1 MKKKTTTNRWA
12 RELKMIFKWFN
23 KLIDVSAEVLG
34 VVGSLL
40 VLYCMFFGVADVFM
54 RYVLNSASQW
64 ISVTMQA
71 AMVLIA
77 CAGGIYSL
85 KHGAFIKLDIFYA
98 RWSKRKRAFFDIVTS
113 VYTFLFLGVLIWKG
127 IQAAKLSV
135 MLNQVTPTAIPIP
148 IYPIKIII
156 PIAAAFVLLMVVKHF
171 VTDLRTLFGNE
182 VKDSSD
188 AANN

>member
-1 MKKKTTTNRWA
+1 M
-12 RELKMIFKWFN
+12 MIFKWFS
-23 KLIDVSAEVLG
+23 KFIDFSAEILG
-34 VVGSLL
+34 VIGSLL

-64 ISVTMQA
+64 ISVSMQA

-98 RWSKRKRAFFDIVTS
+98 KWSRRKRAFFDILTS

-127 IQAAKLSV
+127 IQAAQLSL
-135 MLNQVTPTAIPIP
+135 MLNQVTPTAVPIP
-148 IYPIKIII
+148 IYPVKIII
-156 PIAAAFVLLMVVKHF
+156 PIAAAFVLLMVIKHF
-171 VTDLRTLFGNE
+171 INDLITLFGNKSKNHRHGE
-182 VKDSSD
+182 
-188 AANN
+188 